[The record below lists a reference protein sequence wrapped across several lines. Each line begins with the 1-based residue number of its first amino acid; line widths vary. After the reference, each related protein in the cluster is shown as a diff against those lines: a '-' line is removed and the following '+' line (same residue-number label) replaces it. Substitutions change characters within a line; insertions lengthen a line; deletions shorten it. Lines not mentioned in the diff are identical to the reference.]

1 MSSDTLKYGVD
12 IAAFIV
18 AAACALVLTPVM
30 RRAALQIGLVDKP
43 DGKLKTHENVTPYLG
58 GLAVYLAFLFTLGVF
73 ADFASPE
80 VLGLLLSG
88 SIMLIV
94 GLIDD
99 FGALTPVQK
108 LLGQTLAALVLVRS
122 GTYIKLTFLPW
133 YVAIPLTVFWVL
145 AVSNAVNII
154 DILDGLASGV
164 AVVAALLVAAANMMA
179 DRPAQAFFSV
189 VLAGSTL
196 GFLRHNFHPARI
208 YLGDTGSLF
217 IGFMLASLSLNAGYT
232 RMNHLALL
240 TPILILG
247 VPLFDLAFVMW
258 TRWRKGI
265 PVMKGSPDHFALRLR
280 RCKLS
285 IRETAVTAYIIAALF
300 GGVGLLLSQVPLHW
314 AVATMGGTVSMALL
328 MGYLLLKVDM
338 HS

>member
-1 MSSDTLKYGVD
+1 MSLDFPYATD
-12 IAAFIV
+12 IFAFV
-18 AAACALVLTPVM
+18 LSFVCALALTPVM
-30 RRAALQIGLVDKP
+30 RRAALQVGLVDRP
-43 DGKLKTHENVTPYLG
+43 DGKLKTQEEATPYLG
-58 GLAVYLAFLFTLGVF
+58 GLAVYLAFLFTAGVLTNF
-73 ADFASPE
+73 DSAE

-99 FGALTPVQK
+99 FGALTPSQK

-122 GTYIKLTFLPW
+122 GTFIKLTFLPW
-133 YVAIPLTVFWVL
+133 YLAIPLTVLWIL
-145 AVSNAVNII
+145 AVSNALNII

-164 AVVAALLVAAANMMA
+164 AVVAALLVAVANMMA
-179 DRPAQAFFSV
+179 GRVEQAFFSV
-189 VLAGSTL
+189 ILAGSTL

-217 IGFMLASLSLNAGYT
+217 IGFMLAALSLNAGYT

-285 IRETAVTAYIIAALF
+285 IRETAVTAYVVAALF
-300 GGVGLLLSQVPLHW
+300 GGVGLLVSQVPLEW
-314 AVATMGGTVSMALL
+314 AIATMGGTVSMAVL

-338 HS
+338 RS